1 MSDFVTHTIKV
12 KQKAL
17 PNNGKGSDKTSNL
30 NQNYVRKI
38 SREITN
44 FCISDVPSPIVHS
57 LLSR

>member
-1 MSDFVTHTIKV
+1 MSDFIIHSIKV

-17 PNNGKGSDKTSNL
+17 PGNRKGFGKTSNL

-44 FCISDVPSPIVHS
+44 FCISDVPSPIVQS